1 MTGFSVM
8 LLFASLNVPI
18 ITIKCG
24 LGRYKWQLEIIDML
38 AEPTIYVSNV
48 DDIRLKVFPFE
59 EMLYLNGEKKFL
71 IIPAR
76 SPKDKHF

>member
-1 MTGFSVM
+1 MIC
-8 LLFASLNVPI
+8 LQKA
-18 ITIKCG
+18 IKS
-24 LGRYKWQLEIIDML
+24 KKVQ
-38 AEPTIYVSNV
+38 PTIYVSNV